1 MAASLRGVSIDPRPG
16 GGFADGPDWKA
27 AATGFVDTI
36 ADAGSTASLRGS
48 YAGPRHVR
56 LDGVLHFAVTLEN
69 DGTVPVSLD
78 PCPLMADEL
87 YVVIIKFATIIGQ
100 HGPVNCAQ
108 APTTIRPGR
117 AMTLQVAQSTVGE
130 IAGSSRVYWTMLGS
144 GASGPYVEGG
154 VTIDH
159 GDVVLPTTSRTTASS
174 TTSASAVI
182 ATSGSSSTTRS
193 TTSTASLAVTG
204 TPTAALAG
212 VALALTLAGLAV
224 IASGRPRRHR
234 H

>member
-1 MAASLRGVSIDPRPG
+1 MSIDPRPG